1 LNRGS
6 VWLLAAVLVG
16 VPASSRAAPFSDL
29 VGQPVAEVRVVRD
42 GVATQDRAILELI
55 ETRVAQPFSLRQV
68 RESVVHLFTLGDFAD
83 VQVSATSD
91 ARGVVVRYDLIP
103 VRTTGPVEIRGN
115 LGLPSE
121 AILDPIA
128 RRFGRAVRVDQIPTV
143 VAMIEEIYR
152 EAGRFAVRVNA
163 DTVDGHLALDI
174 EQGPA
179 ARVEHIDVR
188 GVSDEDR
195 PGVLTR
201 LGLEDGAAY
210 DPVRLETRLEEY
222 EADVRSRRYYEARFG
237 HDVSPSPDGR
247 AVDLVLDLQTGS
259 PVAVVFEGDDVPEAR
274 LEELVPIARE
284 GSIDEDLLEDSSLRL
299 ETHLRG
305 LGYREAR
312 VTHRR
317 LVEVGELS
325 VVFSVERGRVHRVG
339 TVGFDGYQAVSDV
352 ELAALFGLVS
362 GVPLVMSDIEQGVA
376 AVRTFYARLGYS
388 DTQVIPVLSEV
399 DPSLA
404 DRPDGVDREG
414 MDLEGDVHLDCAV
427 QIIEG
432 TRTTVGAVTVSGN
445 DGLAAGPLAALL
457 ETMPGVPYYAPRL
470 EADRR
475 RIRVH
480 YLNEGYETVRVDARA
495 RFGDGD
501 ANVDV
506 TFEVAEGVQVFVD
519 HVLVVGTRQIAPATV
534 RSEVT
539 LRPGEPLGVDNE
551 IETRR
556 RLNALGLFRRVDIV
570 KLSHGSG
577 DRRDVVV
584 VVEEAPATSVG
595 YGGGVEVTQRLRA
608 SEEGAAAERLELAP
622 RGFFEI
628 GRRNLWGKNRSVDL
642 FTRVSVRRKDDLGA
656 PTPTSNL
663 GFNEYRM
670 LLNYREPRAF
680 GRAGDLLISGFIE
693 QTIRPSFDLFGR
705 GVNVELR
712 RAIGFTMTGSVGYR
726 YGQNRLTNAQFLQ
739 EEAPLVDRLFPTV
752 TLSTFSGGL
761 VRDTRDDPLE
771 PTRGAFFGVETA
783 AAFRAIGSEVGFMK
797 TSFQGAVFR
806 RLPRDLVFAAGGRLG
821 LARGFNRTVTISSL
835 PVLVARDDGVLVF
848 VETGEARPVQISAL
862 PASERFFAG
871 GDTTVRGFA
880 LDRLGT
886 GPTVDQPGEAPTID
900 PNGFPTGGN
909 AMLVVNTELRV
920 PVTAAIQMVGFFDA
934 GNVFDRIGHFQLG
947 EIRGS
952 AGFGVRY
959 RSPVGPIRVDLG
971 FKLDRREFAGEREPL
986 TALHFSI
993 GQAF

>member
-29 VGQPVAEVRVVRD
+29 VGQPVAEIRVVRD
-42 GVATQDRAILELI
+42 GVAIQDRAILELI
-55 ETRVAQPFSLRQV
+55 ETRAAQPFSLRQV

-121 AILDPIA
+121 AILDPIT
-128 RRFGRAVRVDQIPTV
+128 RRFGRAVRVDQIPAV
-143 VAMIEEIYR
+143 VAMIEAIYR

-163 DTVDGHLALDI
+163 DTVGSHLALDI
-174 EQGPA
+174 DQGPA
-179 ARVEHIDVR
+179 ALVEHIDVR

-195 PGVLTR
+195 PGVLSR

-259 PVAVVFEGDDVPEAR
+259 PVAVVFEGDDVSEAR

-299 ETHLRG
+299 ETYLRG

-325 VVFSVERGRVHRVG
+325 VVFSVERGRLHRVA
-339 TVGFDGYQAVSDV
+339 TVAFDGHQAVSDV
-352 ELAALFGLVS
+352 ELAALFGLAP
-362 GVPLVMSDIEQGVA
+362 GLPLVMSEIEQGVA

-388 DTQVIPVLSEV
+388 DTQVVPVISEV

-404 DRPDGVDREG
+404 DHPDGVDS
-414 MDLEGDVHLDCAV
+414 EGDIHLDCAV

-432 TRTTVGAVTVSGN
+432 IRTTVGAVTFSGN
-445 DGLAAGPLAALL
+445 DELAAGPLAALL

-475 RIRVH
+475 RIRAH

-570 KLSHGSG
+570 TLSHGSG

-595 YGGGVEVTQRLRA
+595 YGGGVQVTQRLRA
-608 SEEGAAAERLELAP
+608 SEGGAAAERLELAP

-642 FTRVSVRRKDDLGA
+642 FTRVSVRRKDDLDA
-656 PTPTSNL
+656 PTPTSNF
-663 GFNEYRM
+663 GFNQYRM
-670 LLNYREPRAF
+670 LLNYREPQAF

-705 GVNVELR
+705 GVNVALR

-848 VETGEARPVQISAL
+848 VETGEARPVQISDL

-971 FKLDRREFAGEREPL
+971 FKLDRREFAGAREPL

>member
-1 LNRGS
+1 MNRGS

-16 VPASSRAAPFSDL
+16 VPASSRAAPFADL

-55 ETRVAQPFSLRQV
+55 ETRAAQPFSLRHV

-103 VRTTGPVEIRGN
+103 IRTTGPVEIRGN

-121 AILDPIA
+121 AIIDPIT
-128 RRFGRAVRVDQIPTV
+128 RRFGRAVRVDQIPAV
-143 VAMIEEIYR
+143 VAMIEAIYR
-152 EAGRFAVRVNA
+152 EAGRFAVRVSA
-163 DTVDGHLALDI
+163 DTVGGHLALDI
-174 EQGPA
+174 DQGPA
-179 ARVEHIDVR
+179 ALVEHIDVR

-195 PGVLTR
+195 PGVLRR

-259 PVAVVFEGDDVPEAR
+259 PVAVVFEGDDVLEAR

-299 ETHLRG
+299 ETYLRG

-339 TVGFDGYQAVSDV
+339 TVGFDGHQAVSDV
-352 ELAALFGLVS
+352 ELAALFGLAP

-388 DTQVIPVLSEV
+388 DTQVIPVLGEV
-399 DPSLA
+399 DPPLA
-404 DRPDGVDREG
+404 DRS
-414 MDLEGDVHLDCAV
+414 EGDIHLDCAV

-432 TRTTVGAVTVSGN
+432 TRTTVGAVTFSGN
-445 DGLAAGPLAALL
+445 DALAAGPLAALL

-475 RIRVH
+475 RIRAH
-480 YLNEGYETVRVDARA
+480 YLNEGYETVSVDALA
-495 RFGDGD
+495 IFGDGD

-519 HVLVVGTRQIAPATV
+519 HVLVVGTKQIAPATV
-534 RSEVT
+534 RAEVT

-570 KLSHGSG
+570 TLSHGSG

-608 SEEGAAAERLELAP
+608 SEGGAAAERLELAP

-771 PTRGAFFGVETA
+771 PTRGEFFGVETS

-821 LARGFNRTVTISSL
+821 LARGFNRTVTSSSL

-848 VETGEARPVQISAL
+848 VETGEARPVQISDL

-886 GPTVDQPGEAPTID
+886 GPTVDQPGAAPTID

>member
-1 LNRGS
+1 M
-6 VWLLAAVLVG
+6 LVG
-16 VPASSRAAPFSDL
+16 VPASSRAASFSDL

-55 ETRVAQPFSLRQV
+55 ETRAAEPFSLRQV

-121 AILDPIA
+121 AILDPIT
-128 RRFGRAVRVDQIPTV
+128 RRFGRAVRVDQIPAV

-163 DTVDGHLALDI
+163 DTVDGHLVLDI
-174 EQGPA
+174 GQGPA
-179 ARVEHIDVR
+179 ALVEHIDVR
-188 GVSDEDR
+188 GVSEEDR
-195 PGVLTR
+195 PGVLRR

-259 PVAVVFEGDDVPEAR
+259 PVAVVFDGDDVPEAR

-317 LVEVGELS
+317 SVELGELS

-339 TVGFDGYQAVSDV
+339 TVRFDGHQAVSDV
-352 ELAALFGLVS
+352 ELAALFGLAP
-362 GVPLVMSDIEQGVA
+362 GLPLVMSDIEQGVA

-388 DTQVIPVLSEV
+388 DTQVVPVLSEV

-404 DRPDGVDREG
+404 DGPDGVDP
-414 MDLEGDVHLDCAV
+414 DGDIHLDCAV

-432 TRTTVGAVTVSGN
+432 TRTTVGTVTFSGN
-445 DGLAAGPLAALL
+445 DALAAGPLGALL

-475 RIRVH
+475 RIRAH

-506 TFEVAEGVQVFVD
+506 AFEVAEGVQVFVD

-539 LRPGEPLGVDNE
+539 LRPGEPLGVDDE

-556 RLNALGLFRRVDIV
+556 RLNGLGLFRRVDIV
-570 KLSHGSG
+570 TLSHGSG

-608 SEEGAAAERLELAP
+608 SEGGAAAERLELAP

-628 GRRNLWGKNRSVDL
+628 GRRNLWGKNRAVDL
-642 FTRVSVRRKDDLGA
+642 FTRVSVRRKDDLDA
-656 PTPTSNL
+656 PTPTSNI

-705 GVNVELR
+705 GVNVGLR

-726 YGQNRLTNAQFLQ
+726 YGQNRLTNAQFLE

-752 TLSTFSGGL
+752 TLSTFSAGL

-771 PTRGAFFGVETA
+771 PTRGAFFGVESD
-783 AAFRAIGSEVGFMK
+783 AAFRGIGSEVGFVK

-821 LARGFNRTVTISSL
+821 LARGFDRAVSL
-835 PVLVARDDGVLVF
+835 SAPPVLVEREDGVLVF
-848 VETGEARPVQISAL
+848 VDTGEVRSVQISDL

-920 PVTAAIQMVGFFDA
+920 PVTAAIQMVGFFDV

>member
-1 LNRGS
+1 LAG
-6 VWLLAAVLVG
+6 LLAAVLG
-16 VPASSRAAPFSDL
+16 GLPASSQAAEFSHL

-42 GVATQDRAILELI
+42 GVATQDRALLELI
-55 ETRVAQPFSLRQV
+55 ETRIAQPFSLRQV
-68 RESVVHLFTLGDFAD
+68 RESVVHLFTLGDFSD
-83 VQVSATSD
+83 VQVSAASD

-103 VRTTGPVEIRGN
+103 VRATRAAEIRGN
-115 LGLPSE
+115 LGLSPE
-121 AILDPIA
+121 ALLGPIT
-128 RRFGRAVRVDQIPTV
+128 RRFGRAVRADQVPAV

-152 EAGRFAVRVNA
+152 EAGRFAVRVDANTA
-163 DTVDGHLALDI
+163 EGYLALDI
-174 EQGPA
+174 DQGPA
-179 ARVEHIDVR
+179 ALVEHIDMR

-195 PGVLTR
+195 AGVLSR

-210 DPVRLETRLEEY
+210 EPRQLEARLEDY
-222 EADVRSRRYYEARFG
+222 EADVRGRRYYEARFG

-259 PVAVVFEGDDVPEAR
+259 PVSVVFDGDDVPDAR
-274 LEELVPIARE
+274 LDELVPIARE

-305 LGYREAR
+305 LGYRDAR
-312 VTHRR
+312 VSHRR
-317 LVEVGELS
+317 SVEVGELS
-325 VVFSVERGRVHRVG
+325 VVFSVDRGRVHRVG
-339 TVGFDGYQAVSDV
+339 AVLFEGHEAASDV
-352 ELAALFGLVS
+352 ELAELFGLTA
-362 GVPLVMSDIEQGVA
+362 GVPLVMSDIDEGVA
-376 AVRTFYARLGYS
+376 AIKTFYARLGYS
-388 DTQVIPVLSEV
+388 DTQVIPVLGAV
-399 DPSLA
+399 APSAGGLS
-404 DRPDGVDREG
+404 
-414 MDLEGDVHLDCAV
+414 GDIQLDCVV
-427 QIIEG
+427 QVIEG
-432 TRTTVGAVTVSGN
+432 TRTTVGAVAFSGN
-445 DGLAAGPLAALL
+445 DALTAGPLAALI
-457 ETMPGVPYYAPRL
+457 ETAPGVPYYAPRL

-480 YLNEGYETVRVDARA
+480 YLNEGYETVRVDARV
-495 RFGDGD
+495 RFDEGD
-501 ANVDV
+501 AHADV
-506 TFEVAEGVQVFVD
+506 TFELVEGVQVFVD
-519 HVLVVGTRQIAPATV
+519 HVLVVGTSQIAPATV

-539 LRPGEPLGVDNE
+539 LRPGDPLGVDNE

-556 RLNALGLFRRVDIV
+556 RLNALGLFRRIDIV
-570 KLSHGSG
+570 TLSHGSG

-595 YGGGVEVTQRLRA
+595 YGGGFEVTQRLRA
-608 SEEGAAAERLELAP
+608 TAAGAATERLELAP

-642 FTRVSVRRKDDLGA
+642 FTRVSVRRKNDLDA
-656 PTPTSNL
+656 PTQTSNV

-680 GRAGDLLISGFIE
+680 GRAGDLLISGFIQ

-752 TLSTFSGGL
+752 TLSTFSAGL

-771 PTRGAFFGVETA
+771 PTQGVFFGVESE
-783 AAFRAIGSEVGFMK
+783 AAFRGIGSEAGFVK
-797 TSFQGAVFR
+797 AAFQGSVFR
-806 RLPRDLVFAAGGRLG
+806 RLPRNLVFAAGGRLG
-821 LARGFNRTVTISSL
+821 LARGFDRTVTISSL

-848 VETGEARPVQISAL
+848 VETDEARLVQISDL

-886 GPTVDQPGEAPTID
+886 GPTGDQPGEAPTID

-934 GNVFDRIGHFQLG
+934 GNVFDRVGHFQLG

-971 FKLDRREFAGEREPL
+971 FKLDRREFAGTREPL

>member
-6 VWLLAAVLVG
+6 AWLLAVVLVG
-16 VPASSRAAPFSDL
+16 QPVTSRAASLAEL
-29 VGQPVAEVRVVRD
+29 VGQPVAELRVLRD
-42 GVATQDRAILELI
+42 GLATRDRAILELI
-55 ETRVAQPFSLRQV
+55 ETRPGQPLSLRHV
-68 RESVVHLFTLGDFAD
+68 RESVVHLFTLGDYAD

-91 ARGVVVRYDLIP
+91 TRGVVLRYDLIP
-103 VRTTGPVEIRGN
+103 ARTRGAVEVRGN

-121 AILDPIA
+121 DLVGPIA
-128 RRFGRAVRVDQIPTV
+128 RRFGRAVRADQIPAV
-143 VAMIEEIYR
+143 VTMLEEIYR
-152 EAGRFAVRVNA
+152 EAGRFAVAISADSVNGRL
-163 DTVDGHLALDI
+163 VFDI
-174 EQGPA
+174 DQGPA
-179 ARVEHIDVR
+179 ALIGHIDLR
-188 GVSDEDR
+188 GVSEEDR
-195 PGVLTR
+195 PGVLQR
-201 LGLEDGAAY
+201 LGLEDGAVY
-210 DPVRLETRLEEY
+210 DPARLEARLDEY
-222 EADVRSRRYYEARFG
+222 EADVRGRRYYEARFR

-247 AVDLVLDLQTGS
+247 AVDVVLDVQTGS
-259 PVAVVFEGDDVPEAR
+259 PVAVMFEGDDVPEAR

-305 LGYREAR
+305 LGYRDAR
-312 VTHRR
+312 VTHQR
-317 LVEVGELS
+317 LAELGELS
-325 VVFSVERGRVHRVG
+325 VVFTVERGRVHRVAAVRFTG
-339 TVGFDGYQAVSDV
+339 HEAVSEV
-352 ELAALFGLVS
+352 QLAELFGVRQGL
-362 GVPLVMSDIEQGVA
+362 PLVMSDIERGVA
-376 AVRTFYARLGYS
+376 AVRTFYARQGYS
-388 DTQVIPVLSEV
+388 DTRVIPVLDELGPSEA
-399 DPSLA
+399 DGSAEDIRLA
-404 DRPDGVDREG
+404 
-414 MDLEGDVHLDCAV
+414 CAV
-427 QIIEG
+427 QVIEG
-432 TRTTVGAVTVSGN
+432 PRTTVADVAFSGN
-445 DGLAAGPLAALL
+445 DAVPAGQLVALL
-457 ETMPGVPYYAPRL
+457 DTVRGVPYYGPRL
-470 EADRR
+470 ESDRQ
-475 RIRVH
+475 RVRAH
-480 YLNEGYETVRVDARA
+480 YLNEGYETVLVDARA
-495 RFGDGD
+495 TFGESDTT
-501 ANVDV
+501 VDV
-506 TFEVAEGVQVFVD
+506 TFEVVEGTQVIVD
-519 HVLVVGTRQIAPATV
+519 HVLVVGTDQISPSTV

-539 LRPGEPLGVDNE
+539 LRPGEPLGVDDR

-556 RLNALGLFRRVDIV
+556 RLIALGLFRSVDI
-570 KLSHGSG
+570 LTRSHGSG
-577 DRRDVVV
+577 GRRDVVV

-608 SEEGAAAERLELAP
+608 SDAGAAAERLELAP

-628 GRRNLWGKNRSVDL
+628 GRRNLWGKNRSLDL
-642 FTRVSVRRKDDLGA
+642 FTRVSVRRKDDLDA
-656 PTPTSNL
+656 PMPTSSF

-680 GRAGDLLISGFIE
+680 GSAGDLLISGFLE

-712 RAIGFTMTGSVGYR
+712 RAIGYSMTASVGYR

-752 TLSTFSGGL
+752 TLSTFSSGL

-771 PTRGAFFGVETA
+771 PTRGRFLGVEGA
-783 AAFRAIGSEVGFMK
+783 AAFRGIGSEVGFVKM
-797 TSFQGAVFR
+797 TFQGAVFR
-806 RLPRDLVFAAGGRLG
+806 RLPRGLVLAAGGRLG
-821 LARGFNRTVTISSL
+821 LARGFDRTVNISSL
-835 PVLVARDDGVLVF
+835 PILVTREDGVLVF
-848 VETGEARPVQISAL
+848 VETGEATPVQISDL

-886 GPTVDQPGEAPTID
+886 GPLVDQPGEAPTID

-920 PVTAAIQMVGFFDA
+920 PVTGAIQMVGFFDA
-934 GNVFDRIGHFQLG
+934 GNVFDRIGHFQFG

>member
-55 ETRVAQPFSLRQV
+55 ETRAAQPFSLRQV

-83 VQVSATSD
+83 VQVSATLD

-121 AILDPIA
+121 AILDPIT
-128 RRFGRAVRVDQIPTV
+128 RRFGRAVRVDQIPAV
-143 VAMIEEIYR
+143 VAMVEEIYR
-152 EAGRFAVRVNA
+152 EAGRFAVRFKA

-174 EQGPA
+174 DQGPA
-179 ARVEHIDVR
+179 ALVEHIDVH

-195 PGVLTR
+195 PGVLRR
-201 LGLEDGAAY
+201 LGLEDGAVY

-222 EADVRSRRYYEARFG
+222 EADVRSQRYYEARFG

-247 AVDLVLDLQTGS
+247 AVDLVIDLQMGS

-317 LVEVGELS
+317 LVEVGGLS

-339 TVGFDGYQAVSDV
+339 TVGFDGHQAVSDV
-352 ELAALFGLVS
+352 ELAALFGLAP
-362 GVPLVMSDIEQGVA
+362 GVPLVMSGIEQGVA

-388 DTQVIPVLSEV
+388 DTQVIPVLGEV
-399 DPSLA
+399 DPSRAGRPEEGDPLLA
-404 DRPDGVDREG
+404 DRP
-414 MDLEGDVHLDCAV
+414 EGDIHLDCAV

-432 TRTTVGAVTVSGN
+432 TRTTVGALAFSGN
-445 DGLAAGPLAALL
+445 DAFAAGSLAALL
-457 ETMPGVPYYAPRL
+457 ETVPGVPYYAPRL
-470 EADRR
+470 EVDRR

-556 RLNALGLFRRVDIV
+556 RLNALGLFRRVDIIT
-570 KLSHGSG
+570 LSHGSG

-608 SEEGAAAERLELAP
+608 SEGGAAAERLELAP

-642 FTRVSVRRKDDLGA
+642 FTRVSVRRKDDLSA

-663 GFNEYRM
+663 GFNDYRM

-739 EEAPLVDRLFPTV
+739 AEAPLVDRLFPTV
-752 TLSTFSGGL
+752 TLSTFSAGL

-771 PTRGAFFGVETA
+771 PTQGGFFGAESA
-783 AAFRAIGSEVGFMK
+783 AAFRGIGSEVGFVK

-821 LARGFNRTVTISSL
+821 LARGFNRTVTSSSL
-835 PVLVARDDGVLVF
+835 S
-848 VETGEARPVQISAL
+848 VQISDL

-886 GPTVDQPGEAPTID
+886 GPTVGQPGEATTID
-900 PNGFPTGGN
+900 ANGFPTGGN

>member
-1 LNRGS
+1 MNRGA

-29 VGQPVAEVRVVRD
+29 VGQPVAEIRVVRD
-42 GVATQDRAILELI
+42 GVAIQDRAILELI
-55 ETRVAQPFSLRQV
+55 ETRAAQPFSLRQV

-121 AILDPIA
+121 AILDPIT
-128 RRFGRAVRVDQIPTV
+128 RRFGRAVRVDQIPAV
-143 VAMIEEIYR
+143 VAMIEAIYR

-163 DTVDGHLALDI
+163 DTVGSHLALDI
-174 EQGPA
+174 DQGPA
-179 ARVEHIDVR
+179 ALVEHIDVR

-195 PGVLTR
+195 PGVLSR

-259 PVAVVFEGDDVPEAR
+259 PVAVVFEGDDVSEAR

-299 ETHLRG
+299 ETYLRG

-325 VVFSVERGRVHRVG
+325 VVFSVERGRLHRVA
-339 TVGFDGYQAVSDV
+339 TVAFDGHQAVSDV
-352 ELAALFGLVS
+352 ELAALFGLAP
-362 GVPLVMSDIEQGVA
+362 GLPLVMSEIEQGVA

-388 DTQVIPVLSEV
+388 DTQVVPVISEV

-404 DRPDGVDREG
+404 DRPDGVDS
-414 MDLEGDVHLDCAV
+414 EGDIHLDCAV

-432 TRTTVGAVTVSGN
+432 IRTTVGAVTFSGN
-445 DGLAAGPLAALL
+445 DELAAGPLAALL

-475 RIRVH
+475 RIRAH

-570 KLSHGSG
+570 TLSHGSG

-595 YGGGVEVTQRLRA
+595 YGGGVQVTQRLRA
-608 SEEGAAAERLELAP
+608 SEGGAAAERLELAP

-642 FTRVSVRRKDDLGA
+642 FTRVSVRRKDDLDA
-656 PTPTSNL
+656 PTPTSNF
-663 GFNEYRM
+663 GFNQYRM
-670 LLNYREPRAF
+670 LLNYREPQAF

-705 GVNVELR
+705 GVNVALR

-848 VETGEARPVQISAL
+848 VETGEARPVQISDL

-886 GPTVDQPGEAPTID
+886 GPTVGQPGEAPTID

-920 PVTAAIQMVGFFDA
+920 PVTAAIQLVGFFDA

-971 FKLDRREFAGEREPL
+971 FKLDRREFAGAREPL

>member
-1 LNRGS
+1 MNRGL

-16 VPASSRAAPFSDL
+16 LPASSQAALFSDL

-42 GVATQDRAILELI
+42 GVATDDRALLELI
-55 ETRVAQPFSLRQV
+55 ETRIARPFSLRQV

-103 VRTTGPVEIRGN
+103 VRTTRAVEIRGN
-115 LGLPSE
+115 LGLSADE
-121 AILDPIA
+121 LLGPIT
-128 RRFGRAVRVDQIPTV
+128 RRFGRSVRADQIPAV
-143 VAMIEEIYR
+143 VEMIEEIYR
-152 EAGRFAVRVNA
+152 EAGRFAVRVDANTA
-163 DTVDGHLALDI
+163 DGHLTLDVD
-174 EQGPA
+174 QGPA
-179 ARVEHIDVR
+179 AMVAHIDMR
-188 GVSDEDR
+188 GISDEDR
-195 PGVLTR
+195 PGVLRR

-210 DPVRLETRLEEY
+210 EPDELVARLEDY
-222 EADVRSRRYYEARFG
+222 EQDVRGRRYYEARFG
-237 HDVSPSPDGR
+237 HDVSASPDGR

-259 PVAVVFEGDDVPEAR
+259 PVSVVFEGDDIPDAR

-317 LVEVGELS
+317 SAEVGELS
-325 VVFSVERGRVHRVG
+325 VVFSVDRGRVHRVG
-339 TVGFDGYQAVSDV
+339 SVRFDGQEAASDI
-352 ELAALFGLVS
+352 ELAALFGLAP
-362 GVPLVMSDIEQGVA
+362 GVPLVMSDIEEGVDA
-376 AVRTFYARLGYS
+376 IRTFYARLGYS
-388 DTQVIPVLSEV
+388 DPQVIPVLDEM
-399 DPSLA
+399 DPSSDSLT
-404 DRPDGVDREG
+404 
-414 MDLEGDVHLDCAV
+414 GDIQWNCSV
-427 QIIEG
+427 QVIEG
-432 TRTTVGAVTVSGN
+432 TRTTVGAVAFSGN
-445 DGLAAGPLAALL
+445 DAFGSGVLAALL
-457 ETMPGVPYYAPRL
+457 ETAPGVPYYSPRL
-470 EADRR
+470 ETDRR
-475 RIRVH
+475 RIRAH
-480 YLNEGYETVRVDARA
+480 YLNEGYETVRVDARV
-495 RFGDGD
+495 RFDEGD
-501 ANVDV
+501 ANVEV
-506 TFEVAEGVQVFVD
+506 TFELVEGVQVFVD

-539 LRPGEPLGVDNE
+539 LRPGDPLGVDNE

-556 RLNALGLFRRVDIV
+556 RLNALGLFRRVDILT
-570 KLSHGSG
+570 LSHGSG

-595 YGGGVEVTQRLRA
+595 YGGGFEVTQRLRA
-608 SEEGAAAERLELAP
+608 SDAGAAAERLELAP
-622 RGFFEI
+622 RGFFEV

-642 FTRVSVRRKDDLGA
+642 FTRVSVRRKNDLDA
-656 PTPTSNL
+656 PTRTSNL

-680 GRAGDLLISGFIE
+680 GRAGDLLISGFIQ

-712 RAIGFTMTGSVGYR
+712 RAIGFTMTGSLGYR

-752 TLSTFSGGL
+752 TLSTFSAGL

-771 PTRGAFFGVETA
+771 PTQGVFFGVESE
-783 AAFRAIGSEVGFMK
+783 AAFRGIGSEVGFVK

-821 LARGFNRTVTISSL
+821 LARGFDRTVTISSL
-835 PVLVARDDGVLVF
+835 PVLVAREDGVLVF
-848 VETGEARPVQISAL
+848 VETDDARPVQISDL

-886 GPTVDQPGEAPTID
+886 GPIVDQPGEAPTID

-920 PVTAAIQMVGFFDA
+920 PVTGAIQMVGFFDA
-934 GNVFDRIGHFQLG
+934 GNVFDRVGHFRLG

-971 FKLDRREFAGEREPL
+971 FKLDRREFGGAREPL